1 MTDLQAKE
9 RELARV
15 EARFAQARA
24 VFTVRR
30 ETLRTE
36 IRELRESAAIERKS
50 RAGVSLDAHTQ
61 AGRENLRRVR
71 EKLELGPATQAR
83 LCELL
88 GINSGTM
95 TWCLRALIEE
105 GAARETGVRVRN
117 SREVELLPSGR
128 VSTAPPGSDGVF
140 RRAD

>member
-15 EARFAQARA
+15 EARFAQTRA

-30 ETLRTE
+30 EALRTE
-36 IRELRESAAIERKS
+36 IRELRESAVIERKS
-50 RAGVSLDAHTQ
+50 RAGASLDAHTQ

-71 EKLELGPATQAR
+71 EKLDEVGPATQAR
-83 LCELL
+83 LCDLL

-105 GAARETGVRVRN
+105 GVARETGVRVRN

-128 VSTAPPGSDGVF
+128 VSTAPPGF
-140 RRAD
+140 